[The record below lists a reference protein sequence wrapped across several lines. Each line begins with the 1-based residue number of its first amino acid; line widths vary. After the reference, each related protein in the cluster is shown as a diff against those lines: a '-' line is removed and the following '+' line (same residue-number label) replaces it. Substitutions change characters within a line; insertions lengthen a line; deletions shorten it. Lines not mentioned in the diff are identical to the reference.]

1 MTSLFSSNNQ
11 VKYLKIIYN
20 DEVYTGNIE
29 NLFDNKEFNS
39 LSVCTFVSS
48 IKYFFNK
55 VNDFDKI
62 ELLLGMED
70 GENAQNCRYFSS
82 KIWRYKKHTND
93 FIPDIIRKK
102 AKDIFIINLKNRGR
116 IFLWI
121 K

>member
-20 DEVYTGNIE
+20 DGVQTGTIE
-29 NLFDNKEFNS
+29 NRFDDKEFNP
-39 LSVCTFVSS
+39 LGVCTFVSCKQS
-48 IKYFFNK
+48 IYDI

-82 KIWRYKKHTND
+82 KI
-93 FIPDIIRKK
+93 
-102 AKDIFIINLKNRGR
+102 
-116 IFLWI
+116 
-121 K
+121 

>member
-11 VKYLKIIYN
+11 VKYLNIIYN

-62 ELLLGMED
+62 ELLLGIED

-82 KIWRYKKHTND
+82 KI
-93 FIPDIIRKK
+93 
-102 AKDIFIINLKNRGR
+102 
-116 IFLWI
+116 
-121 K
+121 